1 MRKARTESLGPSK
14 NAKGL
19 ATLHGMRSG
28 YKIWVQ
34 QSAQSDYMSARVD
47 HSMKDS
53 RESLIN
59 LGLRVRLPV
68 RRIMTVVIVLA
79 CMLLGGCGG
88 ASTIWSATS
97 QSPDGYWLAFAH
109 TVQYTGPGANGV
121 ETTVE
126 IKELK
131 RNRFFRRS
139 EAVLG
144 FMNDGASMGL
154 KMNWITPSHLEVVFR
169 DDQKVLYHQVVRTM
183 GVEISVRDLADP
195 SSFPRN
201 NFSY

>member
-1 MRKARTESLGPSK
+1 
-14 NAKGL
+14 L
-19 ATLHGMRSG
+19 ATLHGKRSG
-28 YKIWVQ
+28 YNIRVQ

-53 RESLIN
+53 RKSRVGS
-59 LGLRVRLPV
+59 GLQVRLLV
-68 RRIMTVVIVLA
+68 RRILTVVTVLA
-79 CMLLGGCGG
+79 CTLLGGCGD

-97 QSPDGYWLAFAH
+97 QSPDGNWLALAH

-131 RNRFFRRS
+131 RNIFFRRS

-154 KMNWITPSHLEVVFR
+154 KMNWITSSHLEVVFS
-169 DDQKVLYHQVVRTM
+169 DDTKVLYHQVVRTM

-201 NFSY
+201 NILY